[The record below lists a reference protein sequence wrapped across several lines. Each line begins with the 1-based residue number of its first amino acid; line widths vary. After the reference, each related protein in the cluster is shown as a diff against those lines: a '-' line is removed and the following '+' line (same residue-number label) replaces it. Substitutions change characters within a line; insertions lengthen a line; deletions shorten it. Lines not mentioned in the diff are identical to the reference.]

1 MQKSSNTANGRNA
14 AQEEEDTRGSAS
26 ISNYRIVK
34 TIGKGH
40 YSK

>member
-1 MQKSSNTANGRNA
+1 MQSNLQIET
-14 AQEEEDTRGSAS
+14 QEDVDVRGNAS